1 MFSITKCTDD
11 YIIEDANLERKI
23 KQHREDKH
31 ANQDELESQ
40 LQEQKENFDI
50 IDGWFEGI
58 FCFI

>member
-23 KQHREDKH
+23 KQHKEDRH
-31 ANQDELESQ
+31 ATRDELESQ

-50 IDGWFEGI
+50 IDDWFEGR
-58 FCFI
+58 FFT